1 MTFGEPGPSSSTYR
15 AQPPPQLAKSIS
27 QYETQHSTGGG
38 GNASSFANALY
49 EGEEDEDAVDGC
61 LTPDPEDEDN
71 RPRFRRG
78 WAASSTSGG
87 GRGQP
92 VFNRGSTRSSE
103 SVLSKYRNALTSRT
117 SSHRSKSEQYLAEHP
132 NRPSGAR
139 WRQQTLPAW
148 QPIYR
153 PLNVIATFLGFG
165 LLLTALGVLMLLS
178 SLRTAEVVVDYT
190 DCTSLQ
196 FTPRTCAQVLEE
208 ALHAPALPQCTC
220 SVPVTVPADM
230 ATPVYLYYSLD
241 GFYQNH
247 RRYVKSVDDSQ
258 LAGKE
263 VARAKLIDNCKPFAT
278 LDGDENG
285 PIYAPCGAIANSLFS
300 DAFTL
305 RHGSSAIHLHQ
316 ADISWSSDRRSK
328 FHNPGSWE
336 GTIHP
341 RNWTVDA
348 LQLGPPEAGNGYENE
363 HLIVWM
369 RTAAFPSFRK
379 LWARID
385 PGSLWSRTDVL
396 KAGEYLIDVEYNYR
410 TVLGKL
416 RIPKT
421 LIISNTSWMGGRN
434 LFMPILYIVVGGLS
448 IITGVVFLVIVW
460 RTKRRGTGAFQRIR
474 PGVGVQP
481 NYQTMS
487 PPSSSSTNGGQK
499 NEAAFGSTSP
509 LARSPASD
517 DED

>member
-1 MTFGEPGPSSSTYR
+1 M
-15 AQPPPQLAKSIS
+15 
-27 QYETQHSTGGG
+27 
-38 GNASSFANALY
+38 
-49 EGEEDEDAVDGC
+49 DGC

-196 FTPRTCAQVLEE
+196 FAPRTCAQVLEE

-285 PIYAPCGAIANSLFS
+285 PVYAPCGAIANSLFS

-305 RHGSSAIHLHQ
+305 RHGSSAIRLHQ
-316 ADISWSSDRRSK
+316 ANISWSSDRRSK

-396 KAGEYLIDVEYNYR
+396 KAGEYLIDVDYSQYR
-410 TVLGKL
+410 TSKVLYQ
-416 RIPKT
+416 
-421 LIISNTSWMGGRN
+421 II
-434 LFMPILYIVVGGLS
+434 
-448 IITGVVFLVIVW
+448 
-460 RTKRRGTGAFQRIR
+460 
-474 PGVGVQP
+474 
-481 NYQTMS
+481 
-487 PPSSSSTNGGQK
+487 
-499 NEAAFGSTSP
+499 
-509 LARSPASD
+509 
-517 DED
+517 